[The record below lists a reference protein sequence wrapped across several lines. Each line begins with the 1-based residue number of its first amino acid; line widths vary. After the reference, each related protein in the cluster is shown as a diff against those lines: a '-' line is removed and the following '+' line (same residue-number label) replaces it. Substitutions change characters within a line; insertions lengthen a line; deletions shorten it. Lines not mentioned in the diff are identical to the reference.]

1 MKVKKEDCRK
11 HVWISML
18 GDNILLLYLEDL
30 RLHMLAFIPEN
41 LLVSMVVSMVTTHSV
56 LMHDDA

>member
-1 MKVKKEDCRK
+1 
-11 HVWISML
+11 ML